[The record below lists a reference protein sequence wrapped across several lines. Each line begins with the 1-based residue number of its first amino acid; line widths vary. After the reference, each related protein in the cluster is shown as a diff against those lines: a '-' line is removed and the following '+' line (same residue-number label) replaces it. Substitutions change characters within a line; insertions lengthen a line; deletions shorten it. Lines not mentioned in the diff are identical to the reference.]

1 MCTGGPSLPNGRRG
15 CRGGSRSSSGAA
27 VGCPPPA
34 RGLSSRRAVQVR
46 VNGEPRALDAGA
58 TVAELVAALGLG
70 PRRIAVEVNRAVVP
84 RAEYAA
90 TVLREGD
97 AVEIINFVGGG

>member
-1 MCTGGPSLPNGRRG
+1 MND
-15 CRGGSRSSSGAA
+15 
-27 VGCPPPA
+27 
-34 RGLSSRRAVQVR
+34 
-46 VNGEPRALDAGA
+46 EPRELTEGA
-58 TVAELVAALGLG
+58 TVADLVASLGLG

-90 TVLREGD
+90 TVLRGGD

>member
-1 MCTGGPSLPNGRRG
+1 MND
-15 CRGGSRSSSGAA
+15 
-27 VGCPPPA
+27 
-34 RGLSSRRAVQVR
+34 
-46 VNGEPRALDAGA
+46 EPRELSEGA
-58 TVAELVAALGLG
+58 TVADLVAALGLG

-90 TVLREGD
+90 MVLRQGD